1 MAGALHLRLG
11 DVVLPLLD
19 VYKRQIQRRGL
30 AGTIDYIDLTD
41 VSAPVM
47 SIDGRFTVLFGS
59 EETIDYQF
67 GKLVSAVSQLT
78 SADRGTLDI
87 SAAGE
92 GVTFSPF

>member
-1 MAGALHLRLG
+1 MNW
-11 DVVLPLLD
+11 
-19 VYKRQIQRRGL
+19 KR
-30 AGTIDYIDLTD
+30 
-41 VSAPVM
+41 
-47 SIDGRFTVLFGS
+47 S